1 MKFQYRVAQW
11 MTACFGPV
19 ISADVRGRNHRF
31 LEEALELVQSKG
43 CTASEAHQL
52 VDYVF
57 NRPVGE
63 PFQELG
69 GVMVT
74 LAALAN
80 AADLNM
86 DIAAE
91 TELVRPWE
99 IIDKIRAKAA
109 AKPKFSPLPQ
119 IIPITDPYW
128 YVPDDVPGLKWAAY
142 QNADGTPRNRE
153 GAR

>member
-1 MKFQYRVAQW
+1 MNYQERVGRW
-11 MTACFGPV
+11 MLACFGRH
-19 ISADVRGRNHRF
+19 ISRDRAERNYRF

-57 NRPVGE
+57 SRPVGE

-91 TELVRPWE
+91 TELLRAWE

-109 AKPKFSPLPQ
+109 AKPKFSPLP
-119 IIPITDPYW
+119 
-128 YVPDDVPGLKWAAY
+128 A
-142 QNADGTPRNRE
+142 
-153 GAR
+153 